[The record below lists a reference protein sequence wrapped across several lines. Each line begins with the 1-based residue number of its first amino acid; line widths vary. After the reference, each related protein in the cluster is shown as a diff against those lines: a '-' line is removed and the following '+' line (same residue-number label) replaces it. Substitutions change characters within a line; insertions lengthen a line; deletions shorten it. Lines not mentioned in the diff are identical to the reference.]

1 MADSFSVLLKNITT
15 KELEFPIAKR
25 EIAIDDMGA
34 PIFCYGPINFTL
46 EAIQSYF
53 DYFELKPDQ
62 DISELVKQKLSDILK
77 SVFPSSKD
85 LPKIA
90 SYTEYS
96 ILKQRIIPNTE
107 WLKSINHKK
116 LDEIYDSI
124 ARIPLI
130 FTGLSAAK
138 IGVGKSFSR
147 QLVEATAISGKHSID
162 KAVEEIEYAIA
173 RSIGEGHGDPKSN
186 PALGRAVGKAFS
198 RGVPSGIVKYIV
210 ANALKGR
217 NTEFNHIETDIEQ
230 SNTIIELNDNEVDRI
245 LSDSTSQLLPQAMV
259 ANCDI
264 LLRDNVYLPAIFN
277 INLSKYCNN
286 GILDKKSLFDD
297 VSIWSHITLKTFDS
311 FRQRFGIGICGLHE
325 AIMSLGMK
333 IDAPQTAEYF
343 DKLFAELS
351 EKSTL
356 KFTTQNDETVCQM
369 LSVNARG
376 IMPVK
381 NIRQEFGINAVLS
394 RPKIISSFVDYL
406 ELSGVLTSDI
416 EAKIIGNRNLK
427 NSPEINHRT
436 LLQKG
441 LDAEAIMA
449 IEEEIPSA
457 RSLKD
462 IITPFVIGIEYVQKL
477 LGKNINE
484 VISPEFNLIKE
495 IGFTQKQVQTADNY
509 IFGAEN
515 IDDIYQEPKFDDI
528 APFYS
533 KIAQYFHSTGYYI
546 FEALP
551 KTDNEIILQ
560 NILRTASKNDWAS
573 IKIEN
578 HSENLMSYSYDLR
591 EFENYKEPPT
601 IEKIEVEVEKI
612 IEKVVEKPVVR
623 KKLPERRKGYI
634 QKAKVAGHKVYLH
647 TGEFDNGELGEIF
660 IDMHKEGAAFRSLM
674 NSFAIAISI
683 GLQYGVPLDEFV
695 DAFINTRF
703 EPSGEVDGNDKIKRA
718 SSILDYLFRELAV
731 SYLDR
736 SDLINAASEKS
747 VTETSNAEEG
757 IDATQLIS
765 KGFSRGH
772 LPDNL
777 VSFQSLRDKQNTKNT
792 AVNDFAATSYQGDP
806 CQECGS
812 FTLREIDGIIICEA
826 CGHRIDNNGD
836 GHSEGSNI

>member
-1 MADSFSVLLKNITT
+1 MADNFSALLKNIKTM
-15 KELEFPIAKR
+15 ELEFPIAKR
-25 EIAIDDMGA
+25 EIAIDDMGS
-34 PIFCYGPINFTL
+34 PIFCYGPINFAL
-46 EAIQSYF
+46 EAIQAYY
-53 DYFELKPDQ
+53 DYFELKTEQ
-62 DISELVKQKLSDILK
+62 DISELVNQKINNIVKPLFTSLK
-77 SVFPSSKD
+77 E
-85 LPKIA
+85 LPKLVSA
-90 SYTEYS
+90 LEYS
-96 ILKQRIIPNTE
+96 ILKQRILPNIE
-107 WLKSINHKK
+107 WIKTASHKK
-116 LDEIYDSI
+116 TDDLYDSI
-124 ARIPLI
+124 AKMPLI

-147 QLVEATAISGKHSID
+147 QLAEATTISGKHSIN

-217 NTEFNHIETDIEQ
+217 NTDFSHIETDIEH
-230 SNTIIELNDNEVDRI
+230 NFAIIELSNNEIDRV
-245 LSDSTSQLLPQAMV
+245 LSDSTSQLLSQAMIS
-259 ANCDI
+259 NCDI
-264 LLRDNVYLPAIFN
+264 LLRDNVYLPAIFT
-277 INLSKYCNN
+277 INLSKYCHL
-286 GILDKKSLFDD
+286 GELDQTSLFDD
-297 VSIWSHITLKTFDS
+297 VAIWSHIVEKTFDG
-311 FRQRFGIGICGLHE
+311 FKPRFGIGVCGMHE

-333 IDAPQTAEYF
+333 IDTPQTADYF

-351 EKSTL
+351 KKSA
-356 KFTTQNDETVCQM
+356 FRFIAQNDETICQM
-369 LSVNARG
+369 LSVNTRG
-376 IMPVK
+376 LMPVK
-381 NIRQEFGINAVLS
+381 NIRQEYSVNAVLS
-394 RPKIISSFVDYL
+394 RPKIIPSFVDFL
-406 ELSGVLTSDI
+406 ELNDEFSPEI
-416 EAKIIGNRNLK
+416 AKKVIGNRNLK
-427 NSPEINHRT
+427 NAPEINHRS

-449 IEEEIPSA
+449 IEEEIPTS

-462 IITPFVIGIEYVQKL
+462 IISPFVIGVEYVQKL

-484 VISPEFNLIKE
+484 VIAPEFNLIKE
-495 IGFTQKQVQTADNY
+495 IGFTQKQVQIADNY
-509 IFGAEN
+509 IFGSEN
-515 IDDIYQEPKFDDI
+515 IDDIYQEPEFEKI
-528 APFYS
+528 APFYTR
-533 KIAQYFHSTGYYI
+533 IAPYFHSIGYYI

-551 KTDNEIILQ
+551 KTDNEINLQ
-560 NILRTASKNDWAS
+560 AILRTASKNGWSS

-601 IEKIEVEVEKI
+601 IEKVEVAVEKI
-612 IEKVVEKPVVR
+612 IEKTVEKPVVR

-736 SDLINAASEKS
+736 VDLINAASEKS
-747 VTETSNAEEG
+747 VTETSNAEES

-777 VSFQSLRDKQNTKNT
+777 VSFQSIKDKQGIKNNG
-792 AVNDFAATSYQGDP
+792 ANDFAPTSYQGDP

-826 CGHRIDNNGD
+826 CGHHIDNNGD
-836 GHSEGSNI
+836 DHSEGKNI